1 MQLEEVH
8 FMNRKILRALQ
19 LLLAAAVGL
28 TRTPAAAQDSTATAA
43 ERHAVVVRNVNLRQ
57 GPSTATPRIRLLRP
71 PDELTLREDTA
82 TSNFYPVR
90 TEDDENGWVW
100 SRNIRVLADSEAPVA
115 AVVAAPAPAAPAA
128 AAAAAA
134 VATSVDDS
142 WEKPDPNH
150 SSFTS
155 GGKHC
160 GDTGDGGDEETNLRK
175 NRTDLPSS
183 YHDVTFKA
191 IADLPYPVGPR
202 HRHDWP
208 AESLAKVEKFE
219 GAALRVQ
226 GYLVA
231 LKPQTGGSGESTN
244 CHFTHANEVDWHI
257 ALVGEVGQGEDE
269 SVVIETTPRIRRK
282 HSHWTVANLK
292 PWVDADAPVRI
303 SGWLMFDPEHRN
315 HLGKYR
321 STLWEIHPVTRIEVW
336 QDGEWKDLDQLP

>member
-1 MQLEEVH
+1 MS
-8 FMNRKILRALQ
+8 ILRGRVEGLV
-19 LLLAAAVGL
+19 LIIAVAVVH
-28 TRTPAAAQDSTATAA
+28 TPAAAQDSTTSAGPDG
-43 ERHAVVVRNVNLRQ
+43 ERHAVVVRNVNLRS
-57 GPSTATPRIRLLRP
+57 GPSTGAPIIRLLRP
-71 PDELTLREDTA
+71 PDEFTLREDT
-82 TSNFYPVR
+82 TTNNFYSVR
-90 TEDDENGWVW
+90 TEDDEDGWVW
-100 SRNIRVLADSEAPVA
+100 ARNIRVIMEAEEPVSA
-115 AVVAAPAPAAPAA
+115 LLAAPPAA
-128 AAAAAA
+128 AAAGA
-134 VATSVDDS
+134 VTSVDES
-142 WEKPDPNH
+142 WEKPAPNH

-155 GGKHC
+155 AGKHC

-183 YHDVTFKA
+183 YHDVTFDA
-191 IADLPYPVGPR
+191 IAGLNYPVGPK

-208 AESLAKVEKFE
+208 AESLAKIEKFE

-257 ALVGEVGQGEDE
+257 ALVGDAGQGEEE

-321 STLWEIHPVTRIEVW
+321 STLWEIHPITRIEVW
-336 QDGEWKDLDQLP
+336 RDGDWMDLDEFQ

>member
-1 MQLEEVH
+1 MRDELPRILQRSHPLE
-8 FMNRKILRALQ
+8 R
-19 LLLAAAVGL
+19 LLLVAALVLA
-28 TRTPAAAQDSTATAA
+28 PARGAAQDSAA
-43 ERHAVVVRNVNLRQ
+43 VADARRAVVVRNVNLRQ
-57 GPSTATPRIRLLRP
+57 GPSTSTPRIRLLRP
-71 PDELTLREDTA
+71 PDELTLREDT
-82 TSNFYPVR
+82 TTDNFYPVR
-90 TEDDENGWVW
+90 TEDDEDGWVW
-100 SRNIRVLADSEAPVA
+100 SRNIRVLIDSETPGR
-115 AVVAAPAPAAPAA
+115 AVIA

-134 VATSVDDS
+134 VAAATSVDEA
-142 WEKPDPNH
+142 WEKPAPNH

-160 GDTGDGGDEETNLRK
+160 GDTGDGGDRETNLRK

-183 YHDVTFKA
+183 YHDVTFA
-191 IADLPYPVGPR
+191 ALATLPYPVGPK

-208 AESLAKVEKFE
+208 AQSLAEIERFE

-257 ALVGEVGQGEDE
+257 ALAGHVGQGEDE
-269 SVVIETTPRIRRK
+269 SVVIETTPRIRRN
-282 HSHWTVANLK
+282 HPRWTVPNLK

-321 STLWEIHPVTRIEVW
+321 GTLWEIHPITRIEVW
-336 QDGEWKDLDQLP
+336 ENGDWKDLDESP

>member
-1 MQLEEVH
+1 MI
-8 FMNRKILRALQ
+8 RRILITMV
-19 LLLAAAVGL
+19 AAAVL
-28 TRTPAAAQDSTATAA
+28 TGTLAAAQDSTASAA
-43 ERHAVVVRNVNLRQ
+43 GGERHAVVARNVNLRQ
-57 GPSTATPRIRLLRP
+57 GPSTATPRIRLLLP

-90 TEDDENGWVW
+90 TEDDEDGWVW
-100 SRNIRVLADSEAPVA
+100 ARNIRVLADSEAPVA
-115 AVVAAPAPAAPAA
+115 AVVAAPAPAA
-128 AAAAAA
+128 AAAA

-142 WEKPDPNH
+142 WEKPAPNH

-160 GDTGDGGDEETNLRK
+160 GATGDGGDEETNLRK

-191 IADLPYPVGPR
+191 IADQPYPVGPK

-208 AESLAKVEKFE
+208 AESLAKIQKFE

-244 CHFTHANEVDWHI
+244 CHFTHANEVDWHL
-257 ALVGEVGQGEDE
+257 ALVGDVGQGEDS
-269 SVVIETTPRIRRK
+269 SVVIETTPRIRHK

-321 STLWEIHPVTRIEVW
+321 RTLWEIHPITRIEVW
-336 QDGEWKDLDQLP
+336 QDGTWKDLDDLP